1 MTLEPLYIF
10 ILVLTGVVIGFTT
23 GLLGIGGGFIMVP
36 LLYFLW
42 INMGIDPTLAIRMAF
57 GTSLAIII
65 PTAISSAYGHY
76 YRKQV
81 EIRAAIF
88 LGISGFVGGILGGY
102 VATHVSGDL
111 LRSIFAL
118 LLLIMAIRM
127 FFFNEKQSYGEKM
140 ENIFL
145 FLIIGFLAGIMS
157 GLVGIGGG
165 IILIPV
171 MVLVMGFNIKEAAGT
186 TSLVIVLTSLGGLLS
201 YILNGI
207 HVSGLPPYSLGYV
220 NLLQFVI
227 IVIFSIPLA
236 QIGALVSNKLPE
248 KVLRYI
254 LITLLVYISLKM
266 LGVFEWLGLPL

>member
-36 LLYFLW
+36 LLYYLW
-42 INMGIDPTLAIRMAF
+42 INMGVDPTLAIRMAF

-65 PTAISSAYGHY
+65 PTAISSALGHY

-102 VATHVSGDL
+102 VATHVSGDF
-111 LRSIFAL
+111 LRIIFAL
-118 LLLIMAIRM
+118 LLLVMAIRM
-127 FFFNEKQSYGEKM
+127 LFFKEKQSSGAKM

-171 MVLVMGFNIKEAAGT
+171 MVLVMGLNIKEAGGT
-186 TSLVIVLTSLGGLLS
+186 TSLVIVFTSLGGLLS

-220 NLLQFVI
+220 NLLQLVI

-266 LGVFEWLGLPL
+266 LGVYGWLGLPL